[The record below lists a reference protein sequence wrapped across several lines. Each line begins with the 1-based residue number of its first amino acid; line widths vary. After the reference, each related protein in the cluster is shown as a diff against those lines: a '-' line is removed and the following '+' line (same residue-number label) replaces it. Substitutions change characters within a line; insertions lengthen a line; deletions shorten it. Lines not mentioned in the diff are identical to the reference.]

1 MLEGRRFWFVG
12 IGGAGM
18 SALALVAKEWG
29 AEVGGSD
36 RARSSYVERL
46 EAAGIPVAIG
56 HDAANVP
63 DGAEVIVSSAIGPD
77 NPEVAG
83 REVRRRGELLA
94 ELVSL
99 RPSIVVAGAHGKT
112 TTAGMIAFCLERL
125 DYDPAFLIGGEIP
138 QLGGNARAGEGWLV
152 AEGDE
157 SDRSLELLRP
167 QIAVLTNVELDHHA
181 TFASEEEVRDLFER
195 WVAAAPASVRGDELE
210 PVSFE
215 LGVPGRHNRRNA
227 ATALEALELAGV
239 SREAAEGLLPEF
251 HGAGR
256 RFERRGEAGGVQVFD
271 DYGHHPSEID
281 ATLETARSAAG
292 SGRVLVVFQPHLFSR
307 TRHVAAELAAS
318 LAAADAVAVTEVYAA
333 REEPVPGVDGKLVV
347 DELLSRRPGMTVAW
361 TPALEDAAR
370 FLSRRA
376 RPGDLV
382 VTIGAGDVER
392 VGPLILEELGG

>member
-18 SALALVAKEWG
+18 SALALVAKQWG

-36 RARSSYVERL
+36 RARSSYVDRL

-63 DGAEVIVSSAIGPD
+63 GGAEVIVSSAVGPD

-83 REVRRRGELLA
+83 RETRRRGELLA

-112 TTAGMIAFCLERL
+112 TTAGMIAFCLDQL
-125 DYDPAFLIGGEIP
+125 DCDPAFLIGGEIP
-138 QLGGNARAGEGWLV
+138 QLGGNARAGAGWLV

-157 SDRSLELLRP
+157 SDRSLELLQP
-167 QIAVLTNVELDHHA
+167 QIAVLTNIELDHHA
-181 TFASEEEVRDLFER
+181 TFASEDEVRDLFES
-195 WVAAAPASVRGDELE
+195 WVAAAPTAVRGDQLE
-210 PVSFE
+210 PVPFE
-215 LGVPGRHNRRNA
+215 LGVPGRHNRLNA
-227 ATALEALELAGV
+227 AAALEALERAGV
-239 SREAAEGLLPEF
+239 LREAAEALLPEF
-251 HGAGR
+251 RGAGR

-271 DYGHHPSEID
+271 DYGHHPSEIA
-281 ATLETARSAAG
+281 ATLEAARSEAG
-292 SGRVLVVFQPHLFSR
+292 TGRVLVVFQPHLFSR

-347 DELLSRRPGMTVAW
+347 RELVSRRPGMAVAW

-392 VGPLILEELGG
+392 AGPLILAELA

>member
-1 MLEGRRFWFVG
+1 
-12 IGGAGM
+12 M
-18 SALALVAKEWG
+18 SALALVAKQWG

-36 RARSSYVERL
+36 RARSSYVDRL

-63 DGAEVIVSSAIGPD
+63 GGAEVIVSSAVGPD

-83 REVRRRGELLA
+83 RETRRRGELLA

-112 TTAGMIAFCLERL
+112 TTAGMIAFCLDQL
-125 DYDPAFLIGGEIP
+125 DCDPAFLIGGEIP
-138 QLGGNARAGEGWLV
+138 QLGGNARAGAGWLV

-157 SDRSLELLRP
+157 SDRSLELLQP
-167 QIAVLTNVELDHHA
+167 QIAVLTNIELDHHA
-181 TFASEEEVRDLFER
+181 TFASEDEVRDLFES
-195 WVAAAPASVRGDELE
+195 WVAAAPTAVRGDQLE
-210 PVSFE
+210 PVPFE
-215 LGVPGRHNRRNA
+215 LGVPGRHNRLNA
-227 ATALEALELAGV
+227 AAALEALELAGV
-239 SREAAEGLLPEF
+239 LREAAEALLPEF
-251 HGAGR
+251 RGAGR

-271 DYGHHPSEID
+271 DYGHHPSEIA
-281 ATLETARSAAG
+281 ATLEAARSEAG
-292 SGRVLVVFQPHLFSR
+292 TGRVLVVFQPHLFSR

-347 DELLSRRPGMTVAW
+347 DELVSRRPGMAVAW

-392 VGPLILEELGG
+392 AGPLILAELA

>member
-18 SALALVAKEWG
+18 SALALVAKQWG

-36 RARSSYVERL
+36 RARSSYVDRL

-63 DGAEVIVSSAIGPD
+63 RGAEVIVSSAVGPD

-83 REVRRRGELLA
+83 RETRRRGELLA

-112 TTAGMIAFCLERL
+112 TTAGMIAFCLDQL
-125 DYDPAFLIGGEIP
+125 DCDPAFLIGGEIP
-138 QLGGNARAGEGWLV
+138 QLGGNARAGAGWLV

-157 SDRSLELLRP
+157 SDRSLELLQP
-167 QIAVLTNVELDHHA
+167 QIAVLTNIELDHHA
-181 TFASEEEVRDLFER
+181 TFASEDEVRDLFES
-195 WVAAAPASVRGDELE
+195 WVAAAPTAVRGDQLE
-210 PVSFE
+210 PVPFE
-215 LGVPGRHNRRNA
+215 LGVPGRHNRLNA
-227 ATALEALELAGV
+227 AAALEALELAGV
-239 SREAAEGLLPEF
+239 LREAAEALLPEF
-251 HGAGR
+251 RGAGR

-271 DYGHHPSEID
+271 DYGHHPSEIA
-281 ATLETARSAAG
+281 ATLEAARSEAG
-292 SGRVLVVFQPHLFSR
+292 TGRVLVVFQPHLFSR

-347 DELLSRRPGMTVAW
+347 DELVSRRPGMAVAW

-392 VGPLILEELGG
+392 AGPLILAELA

>member
-18 SALALVAKEWG
+18 SALALVAKQWG

-36 RARSSYVERL
+36 RARSSYVDRL

-63 DGAEVIVSSAIGPD
+63 GGAEVIVSSAVGPD

-83 REVRRRGELLA
+83 RETRRRGELLA

-112 TTAGMIAFCLERL
+112 TTAGMIAFCLDQL
-125 DYDPAFLIGGEIP
+125 DCDPAFLIGGEIP
-138 QLGGNARAGEGWLV
+138 QLGGNARAGAGWLV

-157 SDRSLELLRP
+157 SDRSLELLQP
-167 QIAVLTNVELDHHA
+167 QIAVLTNIELDHHA
-181 TFASEEEVRDLFER
+181 TFASEDEVRDLFES
-195 WVAAAPASVRGDELE
+195 WVAAAPTAVRGDQLE
-210 PVSFE
+210 PVPFE
-215 LGVPGRHNRRNA
+215 LGVPGRHNRLNA
-227 ATALEALELAGV
+227 AAALEALELAGV
-239 SREAAEGLLPEF
+239 LREAAEALLPEF
-251 HGAGR
+251 RGAGR

-271 DYGHHPSEID
+271 DYGHHPSEIA
-281 ATLETARSAAG
+281 ATLEAARSEAG
-292 SGRVLVVFQPHLFSR
+292 TGRVLVVFQPHLFSR

-347 DELLSRRPGMTVAW
+347 DELVSRRPGMAVAW

-392 VGPLILEELGG
+392 AGPLILAELA